1 MVGIIRR
8 PLFWAVVA
16 GALAALIAR
25 RVGVLAPPR
34 DEGWR
39 QAGLAGP
46 VRVSGRLDAPVCQTR
61 RGWRTRLVFASPTGI
76 QRALVWLPHGRGVGD
91 LEKGR
96 EAVIEGKLRP
106 PRRPRDPGDFDE
118 AGALEAV
125 GCAWVLHAR
134 EVAVSSAAAPT
145 RFLPWAWAQRA
156 RLSAEDAYGRRLP
169 PERAALLAGIALGDA
184 GALSDN
190 LTKAV
195 RDAGAMHLLVASG
208 SNIGFAAAAAALL
221 GLAAGLRPGPRAA
234 LTLAAAGFY
243 TLMTGADPPCVRA
256 WVMLAAALAARA
268 FGRETTASGALTLAA
283 AVMLVAGPASALSP
297 SAVMSVGACAAIIWA
312 GNAAERAAPESWPG
326 FVRAATALCLISVAI
341 AAALWPLWIS
351 VFGRASLVGP
361 LANLILVPLSA
372 PLLAGGFALW
382 AADAWLPV
390 AAPAAAQLVGAGL
403 WIFER
408 TCVRAAALPWAAV
421 ELRPWT
427 GAEITAW
434 FLLLAA
440 LGAWPRRRA
449 VAALLTAALLVF
461 AIGRVCARRP
471 PVSALFLTDGSVL
484 LRFNG
489 GPAWHLG
496 LKAPRAKAWRAARVL
511 GAGELEFRAVGGPWR
526 LRLGMTEILFGGGIK
541 PAARRAAGPFAIIE
555 APRASA
561 FEWVTDGDSYRVQ
574 DPLRPGVRL
583 GPHLSQ

>member
-1 MVGIIRR
+1 MVGILRR
-8 PLFWAVVA
+8 PLFWAVAA
-16 GALAALIAR
+16 GVLAALIAR
-25 RVGVLAPPR
+25 RDGVLAPSR

-46 VRVSGRLDAPVCQTR
+46 VRVSGRLDAPVRQTR
-61 RGWRTRLVFASPTGI
+61 RGWRTRLAFASSTGT
-76 QRALVWLPHGRGVGD
+76 QRALVWLPRGRGVAD

-96 EAVIEGKLRP
+96 EAIVEGKLRP
-106 PRRPRDPGDFDE
+106 PRQPHDPGDFNE
-118 AGALEAV
+118 AGALEAA

-134 EVAVSSAAAPT
+134 VVAVSTAAAPA

-156 RLSAEDAYGRRLP
+156 RLSAEDAYRRRLP

-184 GALSDN
+184 GALSDE
-190 LTKAV
+190 LAKAV
-195 RDAGAMHLLVASG
+195 RDAGATHLLVASG
-208 SNIGFAAAAAALL
+208 SNIGFAAAIAALF

-234 LTLAAAGFY
+234 LTLGVAGFY
-243 TLMTGADPPCVRA
+243 MLMTGADPPCVRA
-256 WVMLAAALAARA
+256 WVMLTAALAARLL
-268 FGRETTASGALTLAA
+268 GRETTASGALTFAA
-283 AVMLVAGPASALSP
+283 AVMLVSDPSSALSP

-312 GNAAERAAPESWPG
+312 GGAAENAAPESWPG
-326 FVRAATALCLISVAI
+326 LARAAATLFLISVAV

-361 LANLILVPLSA
+361 LANLILVPLSG

-382 AADAWLPV
+382 AADAWIPA
-390 AAPAAAQLVGAGL
+390 AAPAAAKLVGAGL

-408 TCVRAAALPWAAV
+408 TCVHAAALPWAAV

-427 GAEITAW
+427 GAEIAAW
-434 FLLLAA
+434 LLLLAA
-440 LGAWPRRRA
+440 PVAWPRQRS
-449 VAALLTAALLVF
+449 VAARLSGALLVF
-461 AIGRVCARRP
+461 ALGRAFAPRP
-471 PVSALFLTDGSVL
+471 PVSALFLTDGSAL

-496 LKAPRAKAWRAARVL
+496 AKPPRAKSRRAARAL
-511 GAGELEFRAVGGPWR
+511 GAGALERCAVGGPWR
-526 LRLGMTEILFGGGIK
+526 LRLGMTEILFGGAEK
-541 PAARRAAGPFAIIE
+541 PAVRSGDGPFAIIE

-561 FEWVTDGDSYRVQ
+561 FEVVTDGDSYRVQ

-583 GPHLSQ
+583 GPHLPQ